1 MILICETRWL
11 KCWENW
17 HTNCWS
23 YMLSLPKQGWRSPHG
38 SYHSIPIIFPWNLRK
53 SASKGPIKKP
63 NETSNYKDTNTSQY
77 NNSTRKMK
85 TIKRT
90 QTFKTTKILRHPF
103 DNVPPEMPS
112 LHPPIKLPGPS
123 SSTWNGNKSLYSS
136 LDTDW
141 WPPLKRIFTF
151 R

>member
-1 MILICETRWL
+1 
-11 KCWENW
+11 
-17 HTNCWS
+17 
-23 YMLSLPKQGWRSPHG
+23 
-38 SYHSIPIIFPWNLRK
+38 
-53 SASKGPIKKP
+53 
-63 NETSNYKDTNTSQY
+63 
-77 NNSTRKMK
+77 MK